1 MYLLTLLS
9 AMSMPSLSSSPW
21 MQGAPQLGFSWPIL
35 RIRSSDLARKER
47 SSGLAAP
54 HLPPPEAAKPSYDSF
69 WLDDGHGREPVA
81 PEAGQTDPQQAVPG
95 NEFQG
100 VSCSPANH
108 PGLVAEGDGL
118 EAGRGRKA
126 ED

>member
-21 MQGAPQLGFSWPIL
+21 MQGAPQLGFSWPIF

-54 HLPPPEAAKPSYDSF
+54 HLPPPEAAKPSYVSF
-69 WLDDGHGREPVA
+69 SLDDGHGREPVV

-95 NEFQG
+95 SQSRGF
-100 VSCSPANH
+100 SCTP
-108 PGLVAEGDGL
+108 PKPPVVVAQ
-118 EAGRGRKA
+118 
-126 ED
+126 